1 VSLEGSQQTGT
12 APPVAAPGPVVPVA
26 PIRDDILSISKLIMP
41 GKPNEFNDK
50 DIQPEVAA
58 KMLLA
63 LFDFI
68 TTGDVTAMA
77 PNDRRSW
84 LHFIMRSTRS
94 EDTHKEEGTDID
106 AMKVSLKKTLKKT
119 RDEDSVQ
126 EAVDLVN
133 NNTWRGT
140 ILGLKTMYR
149 GVSQYVEHGEDFE
162 TPVGIYERIIHMRET
177 MHEVIKIQKHKY
189 EKKLQD
195 DMIRIQIEEEEALA
209 ATAAAE
215 SGVME
220 ASLALPDIPAE
231 TIDNDDKSQG
241 TESLENPLEDE
252 DDDDDDDDDDEDDG
266 DTKSLNVYA
275 SNVGAMLG
283 KKKKKSAFPSHFVV
297 EEDDEDDDDGA
308 FDE

>member
-1 VSLEGSQQTGT
+1 
-12 APPVAAPGPVVPVA
+12 
-26 PIRDDILSISKLIMP
+26 
-41 GKPNEFNDK
+41 
-50 DIQPEVAA
+50 
-58 KMLLA
+58 LLA

-94 EDTHKEEGTDID
+94 EDTHKEDGTDID
-106 AMKVSLKKTLKKT
+106 AMKVSLKKTVKKT

-162 TPVGIYERIIHMRET
+162 TPVGIYERIINMRQT
-177 MHEVIKIQKHKY
+177 MHDVIKIQKHKY

-220 ASLALPDIPAE
+220 ASLALPDILAAE

-241 TESLENPLEDE
+241 TESLENPLEEE
-252 DDDDDDDDDDEDDG
+252 DDDDDDDDDDDG

-308 FDE
+308 FDD